1 MKNKTVFLVCHTG
14 RAFGL
19 GHLSRLIALAGQLK
33 LITDYRLEFVIFG
46 EIVDKKELEV
56 YKCHSFNVDDDFEN
70 SLQILIEE
78 RLPSAVVLDLFPNID
93 KQKLKYLFQWIKKRS
108 IKLIGIDSLTE
119 YSNFLDI
126 VWVPTFD
133 LNPERIA
140 GDANNIFYGWDTFL
154 IKKRL
159 PSKKWKDGNRIL
171 ILTGGTDKANLA
183 EHLPKM
189 LDTNLKKNY
198 VVDWVQGPFSNR
210 PQIAEESKLIWNV
223 HNSPENLDE
232 LISNSN
238 YALTVFGLSFFEVLQ
253 YGIPAVVFS
262 PYGKKDNYELESLSK
277 EAVALVA
284 NNIDSAMEG
293 LNQIINN
300 KILSMEYS
308 VNSFK
313 KMSTNGSEKLTQEII
328 KLMESR

>member
-14 RAFGL
+14 EAFGL
-19 GHLSRLIALAGQLK
+19 GHLSRLLALSEHLE
-33 LITDYRLEFVIFG
+33 LRTDYRLEFVIFG
-46 EIVDKKELEV
+46 EITDKRELKT
-56 YKCHSFNVDDDFEN
+56 YKCHYLKTHDDFEN
-70 SLQILIEE
+70 SLKVLIEA
-78 RLPSAVVLDLFPNID
+78 RSPSALVLDLFPQFD
-93 KQKLKYLFQWIKKRS
+93 KQKLKHLFQWIKKRS
-108 IKLIGIDSLTE
+108 IWLIGIDSLTE

-140 GDANNIFYGWDTFL
+140 GESDNIFYGWDTFL

-171 ILTGGTDKANLA
+171 ILTGGTDKENLT
-183 EHLPKM
+183 EYLPKM
-189 LDTNLKKNY
+189 LDSSLRKNY
-198 VVDWVQGPFSNR
+198 VVDWVQGPFSNS
-210 PQIAEESKLIWNV
+210 PHIAQDTKLKWNI
-223 HNSPENLDE
+223 HNSPANLDE

-253 YGIPAVVFS
+253 YGIPTVVFS
-262 PYGKKDNYELESLSK
+262 PYGNKDNYELESLSK
-277 EAVALVA
+277 EEVALVA
-284 NNIDSAMEG
+284 NNIYSAVEG
-293 LNQIINN
+293 LDKIINN

-308 VNSFK
+308 ANSVK
-313 KMSTNGSEKLTQEII
+313 KMSNNGSEKLTQEII